1 MYSLY
6 TGKKQLIKILLKK
19 AQMMN
24 IVDKHFKSAS
34 SDVVKEVK
42 ENIRIMY
49 CQREN
54 INIETESIQ
63 KDQMEILI

>member
-1 MYSLY
+1 
-6 TGKKQLIKILLKK
+6 
-19 AQMMN
+19 MMN
-24 IVDKHFKSAS
+24 IVDKHFKSTS